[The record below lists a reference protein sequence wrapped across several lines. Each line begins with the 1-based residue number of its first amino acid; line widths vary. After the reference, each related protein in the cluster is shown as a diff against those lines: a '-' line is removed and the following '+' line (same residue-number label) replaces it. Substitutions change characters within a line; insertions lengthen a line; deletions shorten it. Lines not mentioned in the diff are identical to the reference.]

1 MEAAYKKERPKH
13 HFKMTS
19 EDIHGRN
26 HVQSILKKMNE
37 KGKFETPVKQY
48 RKYRKEVVDE
58 YEKQETEE
66 SDL

>member
-1 MEAAYKKERPKH
+1 
-13 HFKMTS
+13 MTS
-19 EDIHGRN
+19 EAIHGRN
-26 HVQSILKKMNE
+26 LVRSILKKMNE
-37 KGKFETPVKQY
+37 KEKFELPVKQY